1 MRVCCDD
8 NAQSVLFFY
17 HFLLLGRRP
26 DSRGMEQGL
35 DPDHGPGGGTG
46 ASTAQGQA
54 GRLEQMPKL
63 SNKQVG

>member
-1 MRVCCDD
+1 MLRASC
-8 NAQSVLFFY
+8 LY
-17 HFLLLGRRP
+17 HFLPLGRRP

-54 GRLEQMPKL
+54 GRAGTSAPT
-63 SNKQVG
+63 V

>member
-1 MRVCCDD
+1 MLRASCC
-8 NAQSVLFFY
+8 Y
-17 HFLLLGRRP
+17 HFLPLGRRP

-54 GRLEQMPKL
+54 GMLEQVP
-63 SNKQVG
+63 